1 MSVKCFFSLV
11 YWTRY
16 SVQQIA
22 VSASVSD
29 VPQLDVALVTV
40 KVTEIVLNLKFEQ
53 PNGYTFSVKEG
64 EGGLSVG
71 FVKVSAFILPLTMP
85 C

>member
-1 MSVKCFFSLV
+1 MKCFFSSAL
-11 YWTRY
+11 YCTRY

-22 VSASVSD
+22 VSANVSD

-40 KVTEIVLNLKFEQ
+40 KVTEIVLHLKFEQ

-64 EGGLSVG
+64 EEGLSVG
-71 FVKVSAFILPLTMP
+71 FVKVSAFILKLTMP
-85 C
+85 F